1 MYRNSESD
9 ETWHHPLIR
18 KADSRVTRRRLI
30 LGATGAV
37 ALVTFPGQLGQV
49 AAQDAT
55 PSPVAT
61 PTFSPTGDADATAL
75 LISAAEAMAALSTF
89 HFDLETVSGDSSV
102 MGLDV
107 QKVTGDVKRPLDF
120 QAEATVKV
128 PFGSLTVKAV
138 GLDGQ
143 FYIQN
148 PLASDQKWTALDGG
162 SDLIAVVNPD
172 VIILFAV
179 RLLQDA
185 KIDGSEKYAGVETT
199 RVTGEVDFQ
208 KVAETVLGTSGSSG
222 GVTSQ
227 IAQGPVPLIIWIS
240 HDNLIQAIEIDGP
253 LLAQE
258 GADVTRLVS
267 FDSFNDPVDIEMPP
281 L

>member
-1 MYRNSESD
+1 VYENSESG

-30 LGATGAV
+30 FGATGAV
-37 ALVTFPGQLGQV
+37 AMVSLTGQLARV
-49 AAQDAT
+49 SAQDAT

-61 PTFSPTGDADATAL
+61 PPFSPTGDADATAL

-89 HFDLETVSGDSSV
+89 HFDLETVSGNSKV
-102 MGLDV
+102 MGLDL

-120 QAEATVKV
+120 QAEASVKV
-128 PFGSLTVKAV
+128 PFGALTVKAV
-138 GLDGQ
+138 GLDGK
-143 FYIQN
+143 FYIEN
-148 PLASDQKWTALDGG
+148 PLSSDQKWTSLGAG
-162 SDLIAVVNPD
+162 SDIIAVVNPD
-172 VIILFAV
+172 LIILFAV
-179 RLLQDA
+179 RLLQNA
-185 KIDGSEKYAGVETT
+185 KVDGTEKYAGVETT
-199 RVTGEVDFQ
+199 RITGDVDFQ
-208 KVAETVLGTSGSSG
+208 KVAETVIGSSGPSG

-227 IAQGPVPLIIWIS
+227 IAKGPVPLIIWIS

-258 GADVTRLVS
+258 GTDVTRVIT
-267 FDSFNDPVDIEMPP
+267 FDSFNAPVTIEAPQ